1 MNGDDLERLLSRR
14 RFLIGAGLGVAA
26 FLAEAGGTV
35 ARAAIGERPSV
46 QEPRLI
52 TGRGVKRWNPDP
64 YVTPEQ
70 LSPRVLPARGAQPV
84 MVADLRRP
92 GLRTKIGQMLLV
104 GFRGTTAD
112 PRSRIIADI
121 TRNAVGGVVLFDR
134 VGSRTSAVRNIS
146 SPGQLRT
153 LVTTLQAA
161 ALHTPP
167 GSPLIVAVDQEG
179 GAVARLNPRNG
190 FAATPTAASLGAR
203 NDLAHTRAQATT
215 MAGALAAMGI
225 NLNLAPVV
233 DVNVNPWNPAIGRNG
248 RSFSAD
254 PRRVVA
260 HAGAFVDGHRG
271 RGVRTTLKHFPG
283 QGSAAGDTHLG
294 VVDVT
299 RRWTDAELAPF
310 AALITAGRADAVM
323 TGHIFNARLDPA
335 HPATLSAA
343 VVTGMLRERL
353 GFGGVVVSDD
363 MQMGAIRAAY
373 GWDEA
378 VALAVLA
385 GIDLLMIAD
394 PPTRGAS
401 LVTRTIDVI
410 EDLVAAG
417 RISEARIDASYD
429 RIQALKA
436 TLIRGPA

>member
-1 MNGDDLERLLSRR
+1 MNGHDLQRRLSRR
-14 RFLIGAGLGVAA
+14 RFLIGAGLGMGA
-26 FLAEAGGTV
+26 FFAEAGGTV
-35 ARAAIGERPSV
+35 VRAAIGERAPIR
-46 QEPRLI
+46 EPRFV
-52 TGRGVKRWNPDP
+52 TGRGAKVWNPDP

-70 LSPRVLPARGAQPV
+70 LTPRVLPVRGAQPV
-84 MVADLRRP
+84 LAADMRRP

-112 PRSRIIADI
+112 PRSRVVADI

-134 VGSRTSAVRNIS
+134 TGGRSSTVRNIS
-146 SPGQLRT
+146 SPAQLRT
-153 LVTTLQAA
+153 LVSGLQAA
-161 ALHTPP
+161 ALRTPP

-179 GAVARLNPRNG
+179 GAVARLNRRNG

-203 NDLAHTRAQATT
+203 NDPAATLAQATS
-215 MAGALAAMGI
+215 MARTLAAMGI

-233 DVNVNPWNPAIGRNG
+233 DLNVNPRNPAIGRNG

-260 HAGAFVDGHRG
+260 HAGAFVDGHRAV
-271 RGVRTTLKHFPG
+271 GVRTTLKHFPG

-310 AALITAGRADAVM
+310 TSLVGAGRADAVM
-323 TGHIFNARLDPA
+323 TGHIFNARLDPD
-335 HPATLSAA
+335 HPATLSTA
-343 VVTGMLRERL
+343 VVTGLLRERI

-363 MQMGAIRAAY
+363 LQMGAIRAAY

-378 VALAVLA
+378 VALAVIA
-385 GIDLLMIAD
+385 GVDLLMIAD
-394 PPTRGAS
+394 PPTRGPN

-417 RISEARIDASYD
+417 RVSEERIDASYD

-436 TLIRGPA
+436 TLIRAPA